1 MFEDCL
7 MDEPIVSMFK
17 DIIFRK
23 QISIRMTVKNFCNKN
38 WSKAMYDPNMFQIG
52 ESKIKDYWHNT
63 HLPHPPFK
71 SNIIIIKSRVNI

>member
-23 QISIRMTVKNFCNKN
+23 QISIRMTVKNFYNKN
-38 WSKAMYDPNMFQIG
+38 
-52 ESKIKDYWHNT
+52 
-63 HLPHPPFK
+63 
-71 SNIIIIKSRVNI
+71 